1 MPQSYSLN
9 AIVLKTY
16 NVGEADRYCVL
27 FTREKGRLAV
37 RAAGVRKTTS
47 RMGGSLLMP
56 RHVQITVKE
65 SSAGWIAANVQV
77 TDTHTET
84 IDPSAFAD
92 VAEGIEVLLRLT
104 QDDEP
109 LPRVFDA
116 TLEFLRSC
124 RRHHPQACLIYQLCV
139 LHLLGLLPGDEE
151 MQHFFELSEAE
162 RVFIAA
168 AREGHFFQESPVE
181 STHQLERL
189 RDKFLQ
195 EHLSGPLKAPRVTS
209 MMRGE

>member
-27 FTREKGRLAV
+27 FTRERGRLAV

-77 TDTHTET
+77 IDTHTET

-124 RRHHPQACLIYQLCV
+124 RRHHYSSP
-139 LHLLGLLPGDEE
+139 PG
-151 MQHFFELSEAE
+151 
-162 RVFIAA
+162 
-168 AREGHFFQESPVE
+168 
-181 STHQLERL
+181 
-189 RDKFLQ
+189 
-195 EHLSGPLKAPRVTS
+195 
-209 MMRGE
+209 